1 MSTTSSP
8 STATAAGQRRRDRA
22 VTLLAAVVAA
32 VVAWIVAG
40 PVAGAEFTVQQG
52 DQDPMDIGIAL
63 VVLTALVAG
72 LAAWGSL
79 ALLEHRTA
87 RAATI
92 WTAIAAVALGV
103 SLLAPLTAEATAG
116 THVSLVLLHLIVGG
130 VLIAGL
136 RRTTA

>member
-1 MSTTSSP
+1 MSTATAP
-8 STATAAGQRRRDRA
+8 STATSAAQRRRNRA
-22 VTLLAAVVAA
+22 VIVLTAVVAA
-32 VVAWIVAG
+32 AVAWIVAG
-40 PVAGAEFTVQQG
+40 PIAGADFTVQQG
-52 DQDPMDIGIAL
+52 DRDPMDIGIAL

-79 ALLEHRTA
+79 AFLERLTA

-92 WTAIAAVALGV
+92 WTAIAAIALGV

-116 THVSLVLLHLIVGG
+116 THVSLVLLHLVVGA

>member
-1 MSTTSSP
+1 MSTASAP
-8 STATAAGQRRRDRA
+8 STTTAVGQRRRDRA
-22 VTLLAAVVAA
+22 VIVLAAVVAA
-32 VVAWIVAG
+32 VVAWIVAD
-40 PVAGAEFTVQQG
+40 PIAGAEFTVQQG
-52 DQDPMDIGIAL
+52 DRDPMDIGIAL
-63 VVLTALVAG
+63 VVLTALIAG

-79 ALLEHRTA
+79 ALLERLTA

-116 THVSLVLLHLIVGG
+116 THVSLVLLHMIVGG